1 MSIES
6 KIKLEE
12 SYRKLMLSME
22 TIVRELEEAVE
33 TKQRK

>member
-12 SYRKLMLSME
+12 SYRKLMFSMAPIIE
-22 TIVRELEEAVE
+22 ELKELEG
-33 TKQRK
+33 KHD